1 MLGPLAGAHDLDV
14 WPESATGPSYEEL
27 IEHAREAE
35 GLLTMLTDRV
45 DAALIDAC
53 PDLRAISNFAVGV
66 DNVDLEAATARGIPV
81 GNTPDVL
88 NETTADMAF
97 ALLLAAARR
106 IVELDAE
113 VRADRWPPYEP
124 LPPYL
129 GHDLNGSTL
138 GIVGLGRIGRA
149 VARRAEGFAMTVL
162 HTSRSGG
169 LPLDELL
176 ERSDFVSIHTPLTP
190 ETRGMIGERELR
202 LMKRSAILVNTARG
216 PILDQDALRRA
227 LEEGWIA
234 GAGLD
239 VTDPEPLPGGDPL
252 FGAPNLVVA
261 PHVASATHRTRWA
274 IGRLAVDNLAKAL
287 RGERMSACANPEV
300 YERGPG

>member
-1 MLGPLAGAHDLDV
+1 MLGPLAGEHELDV

-27 IEHAREAE
+27 AAHARDAQ

-45 DAALIDAC
+45 DAALIEAC
-53 PDLRAISNFAVGV
+53 PRLRAISNFAVGV
-66 DNVDLEAATARGIPV
+66 DNVDLDAATARGIPV
-81 GNTPDVL
+81 GNTPRVL
-88 NETTADMAF
+88 DETTADMAV
-97 ALLLAAARR
+97 ALMLAAARR

-113 VRADRWPPYEP
+113 VRAGRWPRYEP

-169 LPLDELL
+169 TPLDELL
-176 ERSDFVSIHTPLTP
+176 ERSDFVSLHTPLTP
-190 ETRGMIGERELR
+190 GTRGLIGERELR

-216 PILDQDALRRA
+216 PIVDQDALRRA

-239 VTDPEPLPGGDPL
+239 VTDPEPLPGDDPL
-252 FGAPNLVVA
+252 LEAPNLVVV

-274 IGRLAVDNLAKAL
+274 IGRLAVENLAKAL
-287 RGERMSACANPEV
+287 RGERMTACANPEV
-300 YERGPG
+300 YERGPR